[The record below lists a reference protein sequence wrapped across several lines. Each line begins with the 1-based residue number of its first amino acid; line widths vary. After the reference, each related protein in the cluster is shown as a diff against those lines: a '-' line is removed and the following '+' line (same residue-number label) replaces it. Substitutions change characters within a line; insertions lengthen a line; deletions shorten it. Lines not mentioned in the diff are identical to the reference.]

1 MIAKTALTGSVARES
16 QDTPCLLLALSWLLY
31 LRQAHSSSHSQAHDD
46 HDIGASFGNL
56 AISSSTQADEINFL
70 KTKAREMKYW
80 SLLSSTLLD
89 EARGE
94 LVSVSLLP
102 KFCSALCKP
111 YLSSVA
117 NCSYE

>member
-1 MIAKTALTGSVARES
+1 MVGFPARES

-31 LRQAHSSSHSQAHDD
+31 LRQAHANSSVHNNASHQDGN
-46 HDIGASFGNL
+46 DISTSFGNL
-56 AISSSTQADEINFL
+56 AISSSTQADEITFL

-94 LVSVSLLP
+94 LATVSLH
-102 KFCSALCKP
+102 
-111 YLSSVA
+111 
-117 NCSYE
+117 E